1 LPKKNIEETEFE
13 TLDNRTKEAIIDLI
27 VSIIKNRNKNEEK
40 LEV

>member
-1 LPKKNIEETEFE
+1 LTKKNVGETEFE
-13 TLDNRTKEAIIDLI
+13 TLDNQTKEAIIDLI